1 MDSGSVIIRK
11 IRGIFVLLMH
21 EVTMEISL
29 KLQRPLAVLDLE
41 TTGLRPDQDRIVE
54 IAILRVDPDGKETRY
69 SKRINPQ
76 TPIPPEATAVHGI
89 GDADIKHEPAFSQVA
104 PEVAQLLKGC
114 DLAGFNISSYD
125 LRLLQREFERAGVEF
140 SIVGRAIVDAK
151 QIYHAREPRNLEAA
165 CLFYLDEKHENA
177 HTALDD
183 VLATWRVI
191 NAQLSRYEDLPH
203 DPAGINNIFNRSID
217 SDGKFEWIHHKAA
230 FTFGKHR
237 GHLLED
243 VAKTDAEYLT
253 WIVEKGEFRQEV
265 KQIVQKALKGEFPQK
280 SRSLIA
286 AGR

>member
-1 MDSGSVIIRK
+1 MDSESAIIGK
-11 IRGIFVLLMH
+11 TCGVFALLML
-21 EVTMEISL
+21 EATMETSL

-54 IAILRVDPDGKETRY
+54 IAILRVDPDGKEIRY
-69 SKRINPQ
+69 SQRINPQ
-76 TPIPPEATAVHGI
+76 ISIPPEATAVHGI
-89 GDADIKHEPAFSQVA
+89 GDADVRHEPAFGQVA
-104 PEVAQLLKGC
+104 PDVAQLLKGC
-114 DLAGFNISSYD
+114 DLAGFNVSSYD
-125 LRLLQREFERAGVEF
+125 LRLLQREFERAGLEF

-177 HTALDD
+177 HSALDD

-191 NAQLSRYEDLPH
+191 NAQVRRYADLPR
-203 DPAGINNIFNRSID
+203 DPAGINSIFNRSVD
-217 SDGKFEWIHHKAA
+217 SEGKFEWIHHKAA

-265 KQIVQKALKGEFPQK
+265 KQIAQKALKGEFPQK
-280 SRSLIA
+280 TKSFT